1 MKISAP
7 FQVIVFLNTTL
18 EYLSHE
24 KAIQKKTAS

>member
-7 FQVIVFLNTTL
+7 FQVIVFLNTIL
-18 EYLSHE
+18 EYHSHE